1 MNASEETSRDDLVSF
16 AKSLNKEQ
24 ADILILNLPKV
35 IAILE
40 AQGERFQQI
49 QFRRIG

>member
-1 MNASEETSRDDLVSF
+1 MNAAGDTSRDDLLDFV
-16 AKSLNKEQ
+16 KGLNKDQ
-24 ADILILNLPKV
+24 ADILILNLPKA